1 VTRSIKR
8 NRRAAM
14 LLAGVAA
21 ASMLLSGCSAGQ
33 VAETARKVPSL
44 GGVNAQSEN
53 GDFKV
58 RNVSVDY
65 LSPEGYPAGGTAPLT
80 VAIFN
85 DSVNPVTVTISSDNA
100 DSVTLGGEIAGRP
113 GPESSPA
120 ASPSEPAETPG
131 APSPDAQSP
140 GAEPSPSLTGPGATA
155 SPVTPSPS
163 QPATATGPASVE
175 IPAYGYVSLT
185 QESGDFVQLVGLKEA
200 LRPGGSVTVTFDF
213 GNGQVITTVVPV
225 ATPLSPAPRNSP
237 VTEGEEAGSHD

>member
-1 VTRSIKR
+1 MTRSIR
-8 NRRAAM
+8 GNRRVAT

-53 GDFKV
+53 GAYKV
-58 RNVSVDY
+58 RNVSIDY

-80 VAIFN
+80 MALFN
-85 DSVNPVTVTISSDNA
+85 DSIDPVTVTISSDA
-100 DSVTLGGEIAGRP
+100 AESVSLGGEIAERP
-113 GPESSPA
+113 GPESSPS
-120 ASPSEPAETPG
+120 ASPEASETPET
-131 APSPDAQSP
+131 PQSP

-185 QESGDFVQLVGLKEA
+185 QESGNFVQLTGLKQA
-200 LRPGGSVTVTFDF
+200 LRPGDTVTVTFDF
-213 GNGQVITTVVPV
+213 GNGQVVTAVVPV

-237 VTEGEEAGSHD
+237 VTGGEEGGAHG

>member
-1 VTRSIKR
+1 MTRSIR
-8 NRRAAM
+8 GNRRVAV
-14 LLAGVAA
+14 LLAGVAT

-53 GDFKV
+53 GAYKV

-80 VAIFN
+80 VALFN
-85 DSVNPVTVTISSDNA
+85 DSVDPVTVTISSDSA
-100 DSVTLGGEIAGRP
+100 DSVTLGGEIAERP
-113 GPESSPA
+113 GPDSSPSA
-120 ASPSEPAETPG
+120 APETPG
-131 APSPDAQSP
+131 AASPDAQSP
-140 GAEPSPSLTGPGATA
+140 GADPSPSLTGPGATA

-185 QESGDFVQLVGLKEA
+185 QESGNFVQLAGLKQA
-200 LRPGGSVTVTFDF
+200 VRPGDTVTVTFDF
-213 GNGQVITTVVPV
+213 GNGQVVTAVVPV
-225 ATPLSPAPRNSP
+225 ATPLSPAPRHSP
-237 VTEGEEAGSHD
+237 VTEGEEGGAHG